1 LAPSAA
7 RELGYRGPWRA
18 PAAVPTSQPERV
30 EIKELWGWVGAPA
43 TLSTNLRGDVVG
55 VYDNRK
61 WRHVKPH
68 LDDMLERRTVRI
80 SPLPMAPRHKK
91 TKA

>member
-1 LAPSAA
+1 MLEAAEPTNDLAQELLAA
-7 RELGYRGPWRA
+7 PLG
-18 PAAVPTSQPERV
+18 TRV
-30 EIKELWGWVGAPA
+30 EIKELWGWVGA
-43 TLSTNLRGDVVG
+43 TLSTNLRGDKVG

-80 SPLPMAPRHKK
+80 SPLPMAPRRAR
-91 TKA
+91 TPG